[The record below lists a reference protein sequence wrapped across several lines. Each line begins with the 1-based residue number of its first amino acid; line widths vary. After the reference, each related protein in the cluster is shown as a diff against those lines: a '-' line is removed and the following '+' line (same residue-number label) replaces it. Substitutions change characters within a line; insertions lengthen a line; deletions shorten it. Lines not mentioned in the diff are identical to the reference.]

1 MTCAICWDSMDMEE
15 FQDDKDSTETCFKLD
30 CEHAFH
36 TKCIVMCLLKSKHS
50 CPLCNKEKEPKEEL
64 EIVGLARKLCTEA
77 LRDPEIS
84 VIRHE
89 LYETLSDYQE
99 NLRQHKKRCLEA
111 VQAITKEMKIGEY
124 RSHLLYT
131 IGLLKRKIKSKV
143 TEMGPKY
150 IGAALFKENRWDTSL
165 VEKLI
170 LPLYASRRWRFYRL
184 KHPRF
189 YCDIIKTTRN
199 K

>member
-1 MTCAICWDSMDMEE
+1 MDMEE
-15 FQDDKDSTETCFKLD
+15 FRDEKDSTETCFKLE

-36 TKCIVMCLLKSKHS
+36 TKCIMMCLLKSKHA
-50 CPLCNKEKEPKEEL
+50 CPTCNKEKEPKETL
-64 EIVGLARKLCTEA
+64 EIVGIARKLCTEA

-84 VIRHE
+84 EIRHE
-89 LYETLSDYQE
+89 LYETLSEYNKVIGE
-99 NLRQHKKRCLEA
+99 HKKRCQQA
-111 VQAITKEMKIGEY
+111 VYELTKEMKISEY

-131 IGLLKRKIKSKV
+131 IRILKQKIKSKV

-150 IGAALFKENRWDTSL
+150 IGASLFKENRWDTSL

-170 LPLYASRRWRFYRL
+170 MPAYASRKWRFYRL
-184 KHPRF
+184 IRPRF
-189 YCDIIKTTRN
+189 YCDIIKATKN